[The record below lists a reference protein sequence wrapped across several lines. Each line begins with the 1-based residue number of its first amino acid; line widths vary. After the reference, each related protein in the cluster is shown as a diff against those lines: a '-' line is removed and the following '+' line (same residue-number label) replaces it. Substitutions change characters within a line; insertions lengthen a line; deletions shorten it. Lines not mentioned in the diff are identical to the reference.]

1 MLEKIS
7 ECLAMGGH
15 GAFIWPAYLIAAAV
29 LLGLLVVSIRDM
41 RAQEHVL
48 QQLRAVRRGGDA
60 PQDKVGE

>member
-1 MLEKIS
+1 
-7 ECLAMGGH
+7 MGGH